1 MTLAVERNATRGAFM
16 DSTRDLARRAGL
28 LYVLASSLAPFAYL
42 YAPGVLLVEGDAL
55 ATADRVR
62 ASENL
67 LRAAVVAEIYSV
79 TILLFA
85 ALALYELFKRVDS
98 RTSILMAVMILVS
111 VPISY
116 INALIY
122 IAPLILLKSRAIAA
136 ALGPGQTA
144 AQVTFF
150 LRLHNYGLVINQIF
164 WGLWLFPIGVLVMR
178 SGFLPRW
185 LGVPLFFAGAG
196 YVLNSLG
203 ALLLPPSQRWITE
216 GLQILGVGEMPLFS
230 FYLLIWGVR
239 GYAADRFAAILVL
252 LSFAIGIGA
261 FLLLNLKRI
270 DPAQYAALV
279 LASLVV
285 VIGLVLRWRSSE
297 SSARGAG
304 AAG

>member
-1 MTLAVERNATRGAFM
+1 M
-16 DSTRDLARRAGL
+16 DSTKSLAQRAGL

-42 YAPGVLLVEGDAL
+42 YVPGVLLAAGDAL

-67 LRAAVVAEIYSV
+67 LRAAIVAELYGV
-79 TILLFA
+79 TVLIFA
-85 ALALYELFKRVDS
+85 SLALYQLFKRVDQ
-98 RTSILMAVMILVS
+98 RTSILMAVLMLVS

-116 INALIY
+116 VNALNN
-122 IAPLILLKSRAIAA
+122 IAPLILLKNPAIAA
-136 ALGPGQTA
+136 VLDPGQVA

-185 LGVPLFFAGAG
+185 LGIPLFFAGAG
-196 YVLNSLG
+196 YVINSLG
-203 ALLLPPSQRWITE
+203 TLLLPPSLRWITQY
-216 GLQILGVGEMPLFS
+216 GQVLGVGEMPFS

-239 GYAADRFAAILVL
+239 GHAMDRLATLLVL
-252 LSFAIGIGA
+252 TSSAIGIVA
-261 FLLLNLKRI
+261 LVLLNLKRI
-270 DPAQYAALV
+270 DATQYAALV

-285 VIGLVLRWRSSE
+285 IVGMVMRWKQIDNTT
-297 SSARGAG
+297 AG
-304 AAG
+304 ART

>member
-1 MTLAVERNATRGAFM
+1 M
-16 DSTRDLARRAGL
+16 DSTKSLAQRAGL

-42 YAPGVLLVEGDAL
+42 YVPGVLLVEGDAL

-67 LRAAVVAEIYSV
+67 LRAAIVAELYGV
-79 TILLFA
+79 TVLIFA
-85 ALALYELFKRVDS
+85 SLALYQLFKRVDQ
-98 RTSILMAVMILVS
+98 RTSILMAVLMLVS

-116 INALIY
+116 VNALNN
-122 IAPLILLKSRAIAA
+122 IAPLILLKNPAIAA
-136 ALGPGQTA
+136 VLDPGQVA

-178 SGFLPRW
+178 SGFIPRW

-196 YVLNSLG
+196 YVINSLG
-203 ALLLPPSQRWITE
+203 TLLLPPSLRWITQY
-216 GLQILGVGEMPLFS
+216 GQVLGVGEMPFS

-239 GYAADRFAAILVL
+239 GHTMDRLTALLVL
-252 LSFAIGIGA
+252 LSFAIGTGA
-261 FLLLNLKRI
+261 LVLLNLKRI
-270 DPAQYAALV
+270 DATQYAALV

-285 VIGLVLRWRSSE
+285 VVGMVMRWKQIDNTT
-297 SSARGAG
+297 AG
-304 AAG
+304 ART

>member
-1 MTLAVERNATRGAFM
+1 M
-16 DSTRDLARRAGL
+16 DSTKSLAQRAGL

-42 YAPGVLLVEGDAL
+42 YVPCVLLVEGDAL

-67 LRAAVVAEIYSV
+67 LRAAIVAELYGV
-79 TILLFA
+79 TVLIFA
-85 ALALYELFKRVDS
+85 SLALYQLFKRVDQ
-98 RTSILMAVMILVS
+98 RTSILMAVLMLVS

-116 INALIY
+116 VNALNN
-122 IAPLILLKSRAIAA
+122 IAPLILLKNPAIAA
-136 ALGPGQTA
+136 VLDPGQVA

-178 SGFLPRW
+178 SGFIPRW

-196 YVLNSLG
+196 YVINSLG
-203 ALLLPPSQRWITE
+203 TLLLPPSLRWITQY
-216 GLQILGVGEMPLFS
+216 GQVLGVGEMPFS

-239 GYAADRFAAILVL
+239 GHAMDRLTALLVL
-252 LSFAIGIGA
+252 LSFAIGTGA
-261 FLLLNLKRI
+261 LVLLNLKRI
-270 DPAQYAALV
+270 DATQYAALV

-285 VIGLVLRWRSSE
+285 VVGMVMRWKQIDNTT
-297 SSARGAG
+297 AG
-304 AAG
+304 ART

>member
-1 MTLAVERNATRGAFM
+1 M
-16 DSTRDLARRAGL
+16 DSTKSLAQRAGL

-42 YAPGVLLVEGDAL
+42 YVPGVLLVEGDAL

-67 LRAAVVAEIYSV
+67 LRAAIVAELYGV
-79 TILLFA
+79 TVLIFA
-85 ALALYELFKRVDS
+85 SLALYQLFKRVDQ
-98 RTSILMAVMILVS
+98 RTSILMAVLMLVS

-116 INALIY
+116 VNALNN
-122 IAPLILLKSRAIAA
+122 IAPLILLKNPAIAA
-136 ALGPGQTA
+136 VLDPGQVA

-178 SGFLPRW
+178 SGFIPRW

-196 YVLNSLG
+196 YVINSLG
-203 ALLLPPSQRWITE
+203 TLLLPPSLRWITQY
-216 GLQILGVGEMPLFS
+216 GQVLGVGEMPFS

-239 GYAADRFAAILVL
+239 GHAMDRLTALLVL
-252 LSFAIGIGA
+252 LSFAIGTGA
-261 FLLLNLKRI
+261 LVLLNLKRI
-270 DPAQYAALV
+270 DATQYAALV

-285 VIGLVLRWRSSE
+285 VVGMVMRWKQIDNTT
-297 SSARGAG
+297 AG
-304 AAG
+304 ART